1 MAAARIL
8 LLGDDAAKWTSGS
21 WWGLSTCCVRDAAV
35 QPEPPHPG
43 GSGWLDWLLQSE
55 SGPVGETWVKKIS
68 FHQLPETLH
77 LFSFGDCQCDN
88 SQWKGCVCKWRKR
101 IPEMQ
106 RQEGRCGWV
115 SSGVGRPRRRHG
127 RGGERSPEHP
137 TRTAGWPLTKDCGT
151 AEAGVWS
158 SIVQRFPTFPSLIR
172 RLH

>member
-8 LLGDDAAKWTSGS
+8 LLGDDAAQWTSGS

-77 LFSFGDCQCDN
+77 LFSRVKTRPCRGSITSQIPDRLCQHEECLG
-88 SQWKGCVCKWRKR
+88 KKHV
-101 IPEMQ
+101 
-106 RQEGRCGWV
+106 
-115 SSGVGRPRRRHG
+115 
-127 RGGERSPEHP
+127 
-137 TRTAGWPLTKDCGT
+137 
-151 AEAGVWS
+151 
-158 SIVQRFPTFPSLIR
+158 
-172 RLH
+172 

>member
-1 MAAARIL
+1 MQPGRP
-8 LLGDDAAKWTSGS
+8 LG
-21 WWGLSTCCVRDAAV
+21 
-35 QPEPPHPG
+35 PG
-43 GSGWLDWLLQSE
+43 GGLARAVCMMLRCSLGPRTQEALARPDWLLRSE

-115 SSGVGRPRRRHG
+115 SSGGVRPGRRCG
-127 RGGERSPEHP
+127 RGERPQGVGGGGLASMEA
-137 TRTAGWPLTKDCGT
+137 RTKAL
-151 AEAGVWS
+151 S
-158 SIVQRFPTFPSLIR
+158 SLLCLSSPSLF
-172 RLH
+172 LLSLVA

>member
-127 RGGERSPEHP
+127 RGGRPQGVGGGDLASMEVRTKTLSP
-137 TRTAGWPLTKDCGT
+137 LLCL
-151 AEAGVWS
+151 S
-158 SIVQRFPTFPSLIR
+158 SPPSSFFPW
-172 RLH
+172 